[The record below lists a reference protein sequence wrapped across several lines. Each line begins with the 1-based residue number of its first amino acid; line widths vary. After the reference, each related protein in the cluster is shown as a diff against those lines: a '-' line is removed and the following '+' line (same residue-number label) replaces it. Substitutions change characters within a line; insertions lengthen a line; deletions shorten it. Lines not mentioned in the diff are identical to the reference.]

1 MTFVC
6 LNAKLIL
13 IRATIGAQE
22 VKCVIMTDRP
32 TDQPTRQMD
41 RRARREVSIPII
53 FTLFYLLELF
63 LKVAGLAANAVYLYY
78 TGEQWKIGKVNM
90 GSFHKIIKLI
100 L

>member
-1 MTFVC
+1 MP
-6 LNAKLIL
+6 
-13 IRATIGAQE
+13 
-22 VKCVIMTDRP
+22 KCQAYFNKSYYRSTRSEICNYDRP
-32 TDQPTRQMD
+32 TDRQTNQPTRQMD
-41 RRARREVSIPII
+41 RRARREVSIPLI